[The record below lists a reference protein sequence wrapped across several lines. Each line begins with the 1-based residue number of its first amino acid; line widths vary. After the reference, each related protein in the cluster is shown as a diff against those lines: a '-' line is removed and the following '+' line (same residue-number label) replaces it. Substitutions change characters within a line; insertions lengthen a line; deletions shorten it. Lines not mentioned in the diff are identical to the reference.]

1 MTTTTK
7 VEKREVILTETPLNE
22 NVTLVQMPDLT
33 TFDFHVQGDKQY
45 VVHFL
50 NPKVFGQEFATIRK
64 GYNLFT
70 QVKTEETM
78 CFLHDDAEMRDSL
91 SVVESR
97 TDPHPIPPKTD
108 PHPIPPK
115 KLER

>member
-1 MTTTTK
+1 MPTTTK
-7 VEKREVILTETPLNE
+7 LEKREVKLTEIPLNE

-33 TFDFHVQGDKQY
+33 TFDFHVQGDNHY
-45 VVHFL
+45 IVHFL

-78 CFLHDDAEMRDSL
+78 CFLCDDVEMRNIL
-91 SVVESR
+91 AKVESSR
-97 TDPHPIPPKTD
+97 TDPIV
-108 PHPIPPK
+108 IPPK
-115 KLER
+115 K